1 MITAAASASEVR
13 AKPHIVTIKERKS
26 LTATGVEEVV
36 AYDENSATVET
47 ACGTLVVGGTNLR
60 VHEISTVSG
69 ELSIEGNIEYIQ
81 YEARKTKGE
90 GGFFKRLV
98 R

>member
-1 MITAAASASEVR
+1 MMTTAASAAEVQ
-13 AKPHIVTIKERKS
+13 AKPHVITIKERKS
-26 LTATGVEEVV
+26 LIATGVQEVV

-47 ACGTLVVGGTNLR
+47 ACGTLVVGGANLR